1 MKKLSFSIIILFIA
15 ITTFAQNDLDALRY
29 SQTFEGGTA
38 RSLSMGGAFS
48 SLGMDLSVLS
58 TNPAGL
64 AIARGAQLEFSP
76 SLGYTTTEGLFNN
89 NKRRDSKYNFKLNN
103 FGVSRTFRK
112 SGIEKEWKGIS
123 IGLAYNKLRSFN
135 SSSIVEGTN
144 TSSSMLDH
152 FMYNSDGLLPDQ
164 LGTREYY
171 AYNAYLTDYD
181 TSNFLYN
188 SPLYQNYGETQ
199 RKVLNRQGNIGEYAF
214 SLAANYA
221 DIFYFGMTLGIQNI
235 YFKEESSYSELD
247 NTGNYPDFSSF
258 TMREFLTTS
267 GSGYNVKL
275 GVIIRPIDMLRISFA
290 FHSPTFLNLNDTY
303 GLTMDSEFKTPD
315 ADGNTGYSLDQKFD
329 KNIGSDYS
337 LTTPAKFLTGASY
350 IFKGIG
356 LISVDYEFTDY
367 GSMKLDANNSDY
379 YDTND
384 YISQEY
390 TQSHTARVGTE
401 IIAIPGFAFR
411 AGAVYSTP
419 ALKEISDYGNSRMAF
434 SAGFGISSSSFYFDL
449 GGIYNM
455 LKWQQYSYSLPED
468 VGVRAPLEKYSFN
481 DLSIVATMGF
491 KF

>member
-1 MKKLSFSIIILFIA
+1 MTS
-15 ITTFAQNDLDALRY
+15 FAQNDLDALRY

-48 SLGMDLSVLS
+48 SLGVDLSVLS

-64 AIARGAQLEFSP
+64 AIARKAQLEFSP
-76 SLGYTTTEGLFNN
+76 SLGYTTTEGIFNN
-89 NKRRDSKYNFKLNN
+89 NKRSDSKYNFKLNN
-103 FGVSRTFRK
+103 FGFSKTYRK
-112 SGIEKEWKGIS
+112 SGIDNGWKGFS

-135 SSSIVEGTN
+135 SSSVVEGVNST
-144 TSSSMLDH
+144 SSMLDN

-171 AYNAYLTDYD
+171 AYNAYLTDYN
-181 TSNFLYN
+181 TNNFLYN

-199 RKVLNRQGNIGEYAF
+199 RKVLKREGNIGEYAF
-214 SLAANYA
+214 SLAANYS
-221 DIFYFGMTLGIQNI
+221 DMVYFGMTLGIQNV

-247 NTGNYPDFSSF
+247 NNNIYPDFSSF

-275 GVIIRPIDMLRISFA
+275 GVIIRPIDMLRVSFA
-290 FHSPTFLNLNDTY
+290 FHTPTFLNLNDTY
-303 GLTMDSEFKTPD
+303 GLTMDAEFKNPD
-315 ADGNTGYSLDQKFD
+315 PDGYTSYSLDRDFD
-329 KNIGSDYS
+329 DDINSDYV
-337 LTTPAKFLTGASY
+337 LNTPAKFLTGASY

-356 LISVDYEFTDY
+356 LISVDYEYADY
-367 GSMKLDANNSDY
+367 GTMKLDASNFDY
-379 YDTND
+379 YNTND

-390 TQSHTARVGTE
+390 AQTHTARVGTE

-411 AGAVYSTP
+411 AGAVYSTS
-419 ALKEISDYGNSRMAF
+419 ARKGISDYGNSRMAF
-434 SAGFGISSSSFYFDL
+434 SAGFGLSSSSFYFDL

-468 VGVRAPLEKYSFN
+468 IGVRPPLEKYSFN